1 MEFEP
6 TVKVEFYGVIRLR
19 AGVAGYRAHSGT
31 LGSVFRQLEQA
42 FPALAP
48 AYLHAGQAKSHLLVS
63 RDGTEILHDPAT
75 PVRAGDCL
83 VFVSAQAG
91 G

>member
-1 MEFEP
+1 MVEI
-6 TVKVEFYGVIRLR
+6 EFYGVIRLR
-19 AGVAGYRAHSGT
+19 AGVASYRVNPGT
-31 LGSVFRQLEQA
+31 LESVLRQLEQV

-48 AYLHAGQAKSHLLVS
+48 AYVHAGQAKSHLLVS
-63 RDGTEILHDPAT
+63 RAGTEILDDPAT
-75 PVRAGDCL
+75 PVHAGDCL